1 MKSLLRSTFAAAAGV
16 LLLYGCA
23 SSGSKTETA
32 PTQNANPL
40 VGMAGRQLLIF
51 PAQYLAVANPGGT
64 WDIIPGGPAL
74 LPILDEEI
82 ADVFRRRGIRS
93 NWTFGS
99 DITVMAARNANLT
112 GNPRQLSV
120 QAVRQV
126 RPGDTPLPEPLAG
139 EIRGITALTSARF
152 ALIPLEVHIDTRA
165 NERNGSMRLL
175 LVDTRTARVAWAD
188 DVIASTSRDPQMVS
202 EAFSPYGFR
211 MLARELAT
219 KFADMVIP
227 Q

>member
-1 MKSLLRSTFAAAAGV
+1 VYDA
-16 LLLYGCA
+16 
-23 SSGSKTETA
+23 TA
-32 PTQNANPL
+32 QPTNPL

-51 PAQYLAVANPGGT
+51 PAQYLAVANPGGG
-64 WDIIPGGPAL
+64 WDIMPGGPDL

-93 NWTFGS
+93 NWTFGN
-99 DITVMAARNANLT
+99 DVTVMAARNANLT

-120 QAVRQV
+120 QGIRHVRA
-126 RPGDTPLPEPLAG
+126 GDTPLPEPLAG
-139 EIRGITALTSARF
+139 EIRGIVALTSARF
-152 ALIPLEVHIDTRA
+152 AVLPLEVHLDTRA
-165 NERNGSMRLL
+165 SERNGSVRIL
-175 LVDTRTARVAWAD
+175 LVDARTARVVWAD
-188 DVIASTSRDPQMVS
+188 DVVASTSRDPQMVS
-202 EAFSPYGFR
+202 EAASPYGFR